1 MRPSCINADPSSD
14 CKSDIPTTPDSF
26 VDNEVFLLLML
37 VGVFAGFVDSAV
49 GGGGL
54 LRLPAML
61 GAGLPPHVA
70 LGTNKFA
77 SAAAAAIASAKYLQ
91 SEIVPRKAAFI
102 GWTLMFLFSIIGA
115 KVVLSISADI
125 LLGIVIIVL
134 SALFLYVLFN
144 PQFGKEEEIKQNKVI
159 PVTVGM
165 GAGLGFY
172 EGFLGP
178 GTGSMLMVGYIKGAG
193 FGMDRAA
200 ATGRILNFGGNIGS
214 FAIFAMAAFVNYKV
228 AIPFALANMIGGYLA
243 PGYVLKYGYSL
254 LRPMFLVVSAIMILV
269 QVVSYIG

>member
-1 MRPSCINADPSSD
+1 ME
-14 CKSDIPTTPDSF
+14 
-26 VDNEVFLLLML
+26 NEVFLLLMV
-37 VGVFAGFVDSAV
+37 VGVFAGFIDSAV

-61 GAGLPPHVA
+61 AAGLPPHIA
-70 LGTNKFA
+70 LGTNKLA

-91 SEIVPRKAAFI
+91 SGIVPRKAALI
-102 GWTLMFLFSIIGA
+102 GWVLMILFSIVGTVA
-115 KVVLSISADI
+115 VLSVSADM
-125 LLGIVIIVL
+125 LLGIVIFVL
-134 SALFLYVLFN
+134 SALFFYVLVN
-144 PQFGKEEEIKQNKVI
+144 PQFGKEEEIKEEQVI

-178 GTGSMLMVGYIKGAG
+178 GTGSMLMAGYIKGAG

-214 FAIFAMAAFVNYKV
+214 LAVFALAASVNYNV
-228 AIPFALANMIGGYLA
+228 AIPFAFANMIGGYLA
-243 PGYVLKYGYSL
+243 PGYVLKYGYTL
-254 LRPMFLVVSAIMILV
+254 LRPMFLIVSAFMIIV
-269 QVVSYIG
+269 QINSYLG

>member
-1 MRPSCINADPSSD
+1 M
-14 CKSDIPTTPDSF
+14 
-26 VDNEVFLLLML
+26 FLALML
-37 VGVFAGFVDSAV
+37 LGVFAGFIDSAV

-61 GAGLPPHVA
+61 SAGLSPHVA

-77 SAAAAAIASAKYLQ
+77 STAAAAIASARYLQ
-91 SEIVPRKAAFI
+91 SEIVPRKAALV
-102 GWTLMFLFSIIGA
+102 GWTLMIGFSVVGA
-115 KVVLSISADI
+115 KVVLSISAD
-125 LLGIVIIVL
+125 LVLGIVIIVL
-134 SALFLYVLFN
+134 SALFFYVLMN
-144 PQFGKEEEIKQNKVI
+144 PQFGKDEEIKEESVI

-178 GTGSMLMVGYIKGAG
+178 GTGSMLMAGYIKGSG

-200 ATGRILNFGGNIGS
+200 ATARILNFGGNIGS
-214 FAIFAMAAFVNYKV
+214 FAVFALASSVNYEV

-243 PGYVLKYGYSL
+243 PGYVLRYGYSL
-254 LRPMFLVVSAIMILV
+254 LRPMFLVVSAIMIVV
-269 QVVSYIG
+269 QIISYI

>member
-1 MRPSCINADPSSD
+1 VETEA
-14 CKSDIPTTPDSF
+14 F
-26 VDNEVFLLLML
+26 VLLML

-61 GAGLPPHVA
+61 SAGLPPHIA

-77 SAAAAAIASAKYLQ
+77 SASAAAIASAKYLQ
-91 SEIVPRKAAFI
+91 SEIVPRRAALI
-102 GWTLMFLFSIIGA
+102 GWVLMVLFSIVGT
-115 KVVLSISADI
+115 KVVLSVSADM
-125 LLGIVIIVL
+125 LLGIVIAVL
-134 SALFLYVLFN
+134 SALFFYVLFN
-144 PQFGKEEEIKQNKVI
+144 PQFGREEDIKEDKVI

-178 GTGSMLMVGYIKGAG
+178 GTGSMLMAGYIKGAG

-214 FAIFAMAAFVNYKV
+214 FAMFAIVASVNYDV

-254 LRPMFLVVSAIMILV
+254 LRPMFLVVAAIMISV
-269 QVVSYIG
+269 QVLSYFG

>member
-1 MRPSCINADPSSD
+1 
-14 CKSDIPTTPDSF
+14 
-26 VDNEVFLLLML
+26 ML
-37 VGVFAGFVDSAV
+37 S
-49 GGGGL
+49 
-54 LRLPAML
+54 
-61 GAGLPPHVA
+61 AGLPPHIA

-102 GWTLMFLFSIIGA
+102 GWVLMILFSIIGT
-115 KVVLSISADI
+115 KVVLSVSADM
-125 LLGIVIIVL
+125 LLGIEIIVL
-134 SALFLYVLFN
+134 SALFFYVLFN
-144 PQFGKEEEIKQNKVI
+144 PQFGKEEDIKEGNVI

-165 GAGLGFY
+165 GTGLGFY

-178 GTGSMLMVGYIKGAG
+178 GTGSMLMAGYIKGAG

-214 FAIFAMAAFVNYKV
+214 FAMFALATKVNYEV
-228 AIPFALANMIGGYLA
+228 AIPFAFANMIGGYLA

-254 LRPMFLVVSAIMILV
+254 LRPMFLVVAAIMISV
-269 QVVSYIG
+269 QVVSYVG

>member
-1 MRPSCINADPSSD
+1 M
-14 CKSDIPTTPDSF
+14 
-26 VDNEVFLLLML
+26 DNEVFLALML
-37 VGVFAGFVDSAV
+37 LGVFAGFIDSAV

-61 GAGLPPHVA
+61 SAGLSPHVA

-77 SAAAAAIASAKYLQ
+77 STAAAAIASARYLQ
-91 SEIVPRKAAFI
+91 SEIVPRKAALV
-102 GWTLMFLFSIIGA
+102 GWTLMIGFSVVGA
-115 KVVLSISADI
+115 KVVLSISAD
-125 LLGIVIIVL
+125 LVLGIVIIVL
-134 SALFLYVLFN
+134 SALFFYVLMN
-144 PQFGKEEEIKQNKVI
+144 PQFGKDEEIKEESVI

-178 GTGSMLMVGYIKGAG
+178 GTGSMLMAGYIKGSG

-200 ATGRILNFGGNIGS
+200 ATARILNFGGNIGS
-214 FAIFAMAAFVNYKV
+214 FAVFALASSVNYEV

-243 PGYVLKYGYSL
+243 PGYVLRYGYSL
-254 LRPMFLVVSAIMILV
+254 LRPMFLVVSAIMIVV
-269 QVVSYIG
+269 QIISYI